1 MARSSRSSAKKFNNQ
16 RKAAEIFGPVE
27 SARAERLSQRL
38 LDLAKQP
45 KPETS
50 DVDMNVEEAAEDK
63 TSADKAQD
71 INENAMEVEASS
83 KPSSSRVSKRGGI
96 VKKRQK
102 KSKIVFPKYTD
113 RVGNKKKASK

>member
-1 MARSSRSSAKKFNNQ
+1 LFSLCPFYFSDLETPLGAVTMARSSRSSAKKFNNQ

-50 DVDMNVEEAAEDK
+50 DVEMNVEGTARPAV
-63 TSADKAQD
+63 
-71 INENAMEVEASS
+71 I
-83 KPSSSRVSKRGGI
+83 
-96 VKKRQK
+96 
-102 KSKIVFPKYTD
+102 
-113 RVGNKKKASK
+113 